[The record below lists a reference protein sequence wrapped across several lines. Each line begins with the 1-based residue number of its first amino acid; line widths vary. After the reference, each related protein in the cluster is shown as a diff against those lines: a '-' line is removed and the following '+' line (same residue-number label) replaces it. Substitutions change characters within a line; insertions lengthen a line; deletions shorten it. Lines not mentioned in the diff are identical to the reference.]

1 MCWEILEKQVY
12 TPSLKVKFSA
22 YSFNGRLYHHAEY
35 FVGGDKPLIKA
46 GHNLY
51 SGSQCQDN
59 LWFEEPTARNQIP
72 ASDLPGN
79 GYNEGQSPRSASDPT
94 AA

>member
-1 MCWEILEKQVY
+1 LEKQVY

-59 LWFEEPTARNQIP
+59 L
-72 ASDLPGN
+72 
-79 GYNEGQSPRSASDPT
+79 
-94 AA
+94 